1 MVLRITRTF
10 PGGAGVKRV
19 TIPIVLNLLWSDAT
33 MEQIVRL
40 GVDLAKRVIQLHGV
54 DSRERVVLRRAVATD
69 RLAEFVVQLPPCVIA
84 MEACSTAHHWARK
97 FEKFGHTVRLIA
109 PQFVAPYR
117 KGGPSGKNDAA
128 DAEAICEAASRP
140 TMRFV
145 PAKSLQQQGVMTL
158 HRMRQGWIEERTA
171 LINRLRGLL
180 AEFGLALAQRTAAL
194 SRIPDMIEDATNDL
208 PACAR
213 AAMKAGWQHLGL
225 INEHVASLDR
235 EIRSHAKADDR
246 ARRIM
251 ELPGVGP
258 LTASALVAAV
268 GDARDFKTSRQFAA
282 WLGLTPSQSS
292 SGGKT
297 QLGRITKR
305 GDGYI
310 RMLLIMGARS
320 ALLTAPRRCDRI
332 SRWLLDLQAKVGW
345 RKALVALAN
354 KHARII
360 WNMLTK
366 NEGFVADHIPKAFL
380 PSVA

>member
-1 MVLRITRTF
+1 
-10 PGGAGVKRV
+10 
-19 TIPIVLNLLWSDAT
+19 

-40 GVDLAKRVIQLHGV
+40 GIDLAKRVIQLHGV
-54 DSRERVVLRRAVATD
+54 DARERVVLRRSVPAD
-69 RLAEFVVQLPPCVIA
+69 KLAELVVQLPPCLIA

-97 FEKFGHTVRLIA
+97 LTALGHSVRLIA

-117 KGGPSGKNDAA
+117 KGGTSGKNDAA

-145 PAKSLQQQGVMTL
+145 PVKNVHQQGIMTM

-171 LINRLRGLL
+171 LINRVRGLL
-180 AEFGLALAQRTAAL
+180 AEFGLTMPQRTAAL
-194 SRIPDMIEDATNDL
+194 QRIPEILEDASNEM
-208 PACAR
+208 PGAAR
-213 AAMKAGWQHLGL
+213 VVLMAGWQHLGV
-225 INEHVASLDR
+225 INERIAELDR
-235 EIRSHAKADDR
+235 EIRSHAKADES

-251 ELPGVGP
+251 ELPGVGA
-258 LTASALVAAV
+258 LTASAVVAV
-268 GDARDFKTSRQFAA
+268 IGDAREFKSSRQFAA
-282 WLGLTPSQSS
+282 WLGLTPSQNS
-292 SGGKT
+292 SGGRV

-305 GDGYI
+305 GDGYV

-320 ALLTAPRRCDRI
+320 ALLTAPRRGDRI
-332 SRWLLDLQAKVGW
+332 SRWLVELHAKVGW

-366 NEGFVADHIPKAFL
+366 KEAFVVDHL
-380 PSVA
+380 PASFATNPA